1 MSTTCKPLL
10 VWLFA
15 CAVFFVLRVSAA
27 AELPRVVNERYL
39 VDKTGTLTIDDV
51 RALDN
56 KGDFTPSDGNRVNF
70 GYSKFDHWFRITV
83 TGADAGGW
91 MALELSNPRLGEVTL
106 YAVDQNGVARSAST
120 GVRRPFWHRELP
132 GLSPAFPVEV
142 IANEAKTYYLCVKNY
157 GALRFDLRL
166 WSLSEHNRHA
176 NFVMATALLVAG
188 ALMVLALYNLCIF
201 VHLRQPGYLWIGL
214 FLVSCTIWQ
223 MAASGTANMFL
234 WPDSTVWS
242 RHALLLTGVTTLF
255 IGTCMSNV
263 LLDTSRFA
271 PRIGRLNVVIGL
283 ITLACAL
290 LTLLNSRVALYA
302 TLFGGLV
309 IPVTMAGLALYTMR
323 LGSRAGQS
331 FLYSWGLVLIGCVIN
346 SLLGPGYLPANW
358 FTLHF
363 MDFALLGACLG
374 WSFALTGR
382 LKVHEREQRR
392 MLEQRVEERTAE
404 LQSALDAVKTLHGL
418 LPICSCCKKIRDD
431 HGYWQHVETYLQEHT
446 DADFSHGICPDCAH
460 THYPEY
466 FPRREVRAV
475 LLEGVKKGVK
485 EEPSG
490 ASVLE

>member
-1 MSTTCKPLL
+1 M
-10 VWLFA
+10 
-15 CAVFFVLRVSAA
+15 
-27 AELPRVVNERYL
+27 VNEGYL
-39 VDKTGTLTIDDV
+39 VDETGTLSINDIQ
-51 RALDN
+51 ALDSQGAF
-56 KGDFTPSDGNRVNF
+56 KPSDGNRVNY
-70 GYSKFDHWFRITV
+70 GYSKFNHWFRLTIP
-83 TGADAGGW
+83 GAAAGGW

-106 YAVDQNGVARSAST
+106 YAIGGDGVTRSASA
-120 GVRRPFWHRELP
+120 GVRRPFWDRELP

-142 IANEAKTYYLCVKNY
+142 APNQSNTYYLCVENY

-166 WSLSEHNRHA
+166 WTLSAHNRHA
-176 NFVMATALLVAG
+176 NFVLATALLVAG
-188 ALMVLALYNLCIF
+188 ALLVLALYNLCIF
-201 VHLRQPGYLWIGL
+201 VHLRQPGYFWIGF
-214 FLVSCTIWQ
+214 FLLSCTVWQ

-234 WPDSTVWS
+234 WPDSSLWS

-263 LLDTSRFA
+263 LLDARRYA
-271 PRIGRLNVVIGL
+271 PRVGQLNLAIGS
-283 ITLACAL
+283 ITLACAF
-290 LTLLNSRVALYA
+290 LTLFNNQVALYA

-309 IPVTMAGLALYTMR
+309 IPVTMAGLALYSMR
-323 LGSRAGQS
+323 QGSRAGAS

-358 FTLHF
+358 FTLNF
-363 MDFALLGACLG
+363 MDFALLGASLG

-382 LKVHEREQRR
+382 VKVHEREQRR
-392 MLEQRVEERTAE
+392 VLEHLVEERTAE
-404 LQSALDAVKTLHGL
+404 LKSALDAVKTLCGL

-431 HGYWQHVETYLQEHT
+431 QGYWQHVETYLQEHT

-475 LLEGVKKGVK
+475 FLEGVKEGVK

-490 ASVLE
+490 APVVE